1 MDPNAPWKD
10 SENATNA
17 PSFRLW
23 VHLRCN
29 LGAGRVHLYQT
40 RSQHFGVHAHK
51 FPIRLRANVFGV
63 VTDLRLIAGRLF
75 LAVGRNAGIG
85 RHAPLAGIVNPA
97 LLRP

>member
-23 VHLRCN
+23 VHLGCN

-40 RSQHFGVHAHK
+40 RSQHFGVDTSEDPITVALDVFVVVADLSGKRINIAHDG
-51 FPIRLRANVFGV
+51 FGTV
-63 VTDLRLIAGRLF
+63 EDVKYTNHI
-75 LAVGRNAGIG
+75 
-85 RHAPLAGIVNPA
+85 HM
-97 LLRP
+97 LLVD